1 MTLSV
6 DTIPVDLER
15 AYREAL
21 YIVHA
26 KDKNIHLKVGDSSS
40 EMVELMRLHDVKSA
54 ALITAFNPRSILA
67 TAEENVRNHNALVA
81 DINALGLESLSGE
94 GGDVSNAWP
103 SEPSVLALG
112 ISLQD
117 AELLADRYRQNAF
130 LWIAGDDGLVRLNLR
145 YPIEGLSE

>member
-1 MTLSV
+1 MTQ
-6 DTIPVDLER
+6 DANFIPAELES
-15 AYREAL
+15 AYRGAL

-26 KDKNIHLKVGDSSS
+26 KDKSIHLKVGDSSP
-40 EMVELMRLHDVKSA
+40 EMVDLMRFYGLKSA
-54 ALITAFNPRSILA
+54 ALITAFNPRSVLV
-67 TAEENVRNHNALVA
+67 TAQENVHNHNALVD

-117 AELLADRYRQNAF
+117 AEVLADRYRQNAF
-130 LWIAGDDGLVRLNLR
+130 LWIAGNDGSVRLNLR

>member
-1 MTLSV
+1 MTQSA

-40 EMVELMRLHDVKSA
+40 EMVELMRMHGVKSA
-54 ALITAFNPRSILA
+54 ALITAFNPRSVLVSA
-67 TAEENVRNHNALVA
+67 QENVRNHNVLVA

-94 GGDVSNAWP
+94 GGDLSNAWP

-117 AELLADRYRQNAF
+117 AELLADRYQQNAF
-130 LWIAGDDGLVRLNLR
+130 LWIAGDDCSVRLNLR

>member
-1 MTLSV
+1 MTQSA

-54 ALITAFNPRSILA
+54 ALITAFNPRSVLVSA
-67 TAEENVRNHNALVA
+67 QENVRNHNVLVA

>member
-1 MTLSV
+1 MTQGVNFTS
-6 DTIPVDLER
+6 IELER

-21 YIVHA
+21 YVVHA
-26 KDKNIHLKVGDSSS
+26 GEKSIPLKVGNSSS
-40 EMVELMRLHDVKSA
+40 EMADLMNLHGVNNA
-54 ALITAFNPRSILA
+54 ALITAFNPRSVLVSVQ
-67 TAEENVRNHNALVA
+67 ENVRNHNALVA

-112 ISLQD
+112 ISLGD

-130 LWIAGDDGLVRLNLR
+130 LWIAGDDGSVRLNLR
-145 YPIEGLSE
+145 YPIEESIE